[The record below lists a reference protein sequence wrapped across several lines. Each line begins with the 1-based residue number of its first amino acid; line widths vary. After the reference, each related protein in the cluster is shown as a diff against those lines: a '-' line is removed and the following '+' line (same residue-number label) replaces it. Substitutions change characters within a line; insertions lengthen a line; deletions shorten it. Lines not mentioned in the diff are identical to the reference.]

1 MPTIAKSSVLIAGL
15 CVSFLPGIGDTAA
28 KDQQYLLN
36 CRLMDSADPLYERF
50 CTGDKA
56 AGKIVCRGS
65 YCLLITTNYNSRY
78 SGQNEALFVV
88 GDGPSRGDIPQRTV
102 ATSAAPGSDPAGA
115 PPSDTPG
122 GTPPTD
128 TPDGTPRSD
137 TPDRSTPQSSR
148 VE

>member
-1 MPTIAKSSVLIAGL
+1 MRIIAKYSVLIAGL
-15 CVSFLPGIGDTAA
+15 SASLLFANGSAAA

-36 CRLMDSADPLYERF
+36 CRLMDRADPLYERF
-50 CTGDKA
+50 CTGEKA
-56 AGKIVCRGS
+56 AGKIVCDGS

-78 SGQNEALFVV
+78 SGPNEALFVV

-102 ATSAAPGSDPAGA
+102 ATSAAPGSDPGGA

-137 TPDRSTPQSSR
+137 TPDRSTTQSSR